1 MPDFV
6 WKAARAD
13 SQIVEGCLQGTSH
26 AQAMQQLRAQGLT
39 PLHISEAG
47 GGTGGAG
54 TGSGGGAA
62 GLGLAPLVASEAT
75 QPSRFGGMF
84 SSGGINQA
92 DILVMTS
99 ELSIMLKAGLALDN
113 ALRVLIGMNAKPAMV
128 SLTQTIL
135 DDVKGGVPLSR
146 ALTRHPQQF
155 GDFYVNMIRSGEAG
169 GQLSAVLERLVEHLE
184 RLRALRESVVSAT
197 IYPAIL
203 LGVAVLSVIAMLGF
217 VVPQFETLF
226 KGMGDALPTPTRIVM
241 NVGRAFT
248 DYGVIIGLGLLLVF
262 WLLRTWWRSPAGRQW
277 WQLRAL
283 RLPIVGK
290 LLLKYDLTMF
300 ARSLGTLLG
309 NGVPLLSALH
319 IATQTVGNVNL
330 RQALEGV
337 VPKVKGGGK
346 MVDAIKASGI
356 FEPLAISLIKVG
368 EETGRMG
375 PMLLELARI
384 FNRDVETGI
393 KRGLTLLEPVLI
405 LVLGLIIATI
415 IVSILLGIL
424 SINDLA
430 V

>member
-6 WKAARAD
+6 WRAARAD
-13 SQIVEGCLQGTSH
+13 SQIVEGRLQGASH

-47 GGTGGAG
+47 GGTGGAV
-54 TGSGGGAA
+54 TGGGAA
-62 GLGLAPLVASEAT
+62 GLGLAPLASSEAPR
-75 QPSRFGGMF
+75 PSRFGGLF
-84 SSGGINQA
+84 SSGAINQA

-128 SLTQTIL
+128 SLTQAIL

-226 KGMGDALPTPTRIVM
+226 KGMGDALPTP
-241 NVGRAFT
+241 RA
-248 DYGVIIGLGLLLVF
+248 
-262 WLLRTWWRSPAGRQW
+262 S
-277 WQLRAL
+277 
-283 RLPIVGK
+283 
-290 LLLKYDLTMF
+290 
-300 ARSLGTLLG
+300 S
-309 NGVPLLSALH
+309 
-319 IATQTVGNVNL
+319 
-330 RQALEGV
+330 
-337 VPKVKGGGK
+337 
-346 MVDAIKASGI
+346 
-356 FEPLAISLIKVG
+356 
-368 EETGRMG
+368 
-375 PMLLELARI
+375 
-384 FNRDVETGI
+384 
-393 KRGLTLLEPVLI
+393 
-405 LVLGLIIATI
+405 
-415 IVSILLGIL
+415 
-424 SINDLA
+424 
-430 V
+430 